1 MLILSAN
8 MKFGK
13 ERIASHLTL
22 RERIADAIRDE
33 IIHGCIK
40 AGERVSEPEVATR
53 YGISRTPVREALRQ
67 LAAEGFLW
75 LTPRRGARVTF
86 LTEKDVSEFYDLK
99 SVLEGYAARLATTM
113 LQEKDLQKM
122 EQLNDQMERCHERGD
137 LKKIAKIHTDFH
149 NIFLDAA
156 GNEQLS
162 SMIRQL
168 TNKFQRF
175 TILLAL
181 SGKNPEA
188 VSQHREIIN
197 AFRTQDIL
205 RVEELV
211 RANALLGKELM
222 IKDVLQSIQK

>member
-1 MLILSAN
+1 

-13 ERIASHLTL
+13 GRIASHLTL

-33 IIHGCIK
+33 IIHGRLK

-53 YGISRTPVREALRQ
+53 YDISRTPVREAFRQ

-99 SVLEGYAARLATTM
+99 SVLEGYAAKLATER
-113 LQEKDLQKM
+113 LQEKDFQKM
-122 EQLNDQMERCHERGD
+122 ENLNDQMERCHERGD
-137 LKKIAKIHTDFH
+137 LKKIAKIHMEFH
-149 NIFLDAA
+149 NIFLSAA
-156 GNEQLS
+156 GNEQLY
-162 SMIRQL
+162 SMIGQL

-188 VSQHREIIN
+188 VLQHREIIN
-197 AFRTQDIL
+197 AFRT
-205 RVEELV
+205 RNAMRAEELV
-211 RANALLGKELM
+211 KSNALLGKQLM
-222 IKDVLQSIQK
+222 IKDVLQSIQH

>member
-1 MLILSAN
+1 MRNTKSKIV
-8 MKFGK
+8 
-13 ERIASHLTL
+13 SHLTL

-33 IIHGCIK
+33 IINNKLK
-40 AGERVSEPEVATR
+40 AGERISEPEVAAR
-53 YGISRTPVREALRQ
+53 YGISRTPVREAFRQ

-75 LTPRRGARVTF
+75 LTPRRGARIAF

-99 SVLEGYAARLATTM
+99 SVLEGYAARLATPK
-113 LQEKDLQKM
+113 LQERDLQKM
-122 EQLNDQMERCHERGD
+122 ESLNEQMDRCHQKGD

-149 NIFLDAA
+149 NVFLAAA
-156 GNEQLS
+156 GNEQLC
-162 SMIRQL
+162 SMIGQL

-188 VSQHREIIN
+188 VSQHRDIIG
-197 AFRTQDIL
+197 AFRTKDAV
-205 RVEELV
+205 RAEELV

-222 IKDVLQSIQK
+222 IRDVLQIIGR

>member
-1 MLILSAN
+1 
-8 MKFGK
+8 MKLGK
-13 ERIASHLTL
+13 SKIVSHLTL

-33 IIHGCIK
+33 IILGRLK

-53 YGISRTPVREALRQ
+53 YGISRTPVREAFRQ

-75 LTPRRGARVTF
+75 LTPRRGARITF
-86 LTEKDVSEFYDLK
+86 MTEKDVSEFYDLK
-99 SVLEGYAARLATTM
+99 SVLEGYAARIATPK

-122 EQLNDQMERCHERGD
+122 ESLNDQMERCHEKGD
-137 LKKIAKIHTDFH
+137 LKRIARIHTEFH
-149 NIFLDAA
+149 NIFLGAS
-156 GNEQLS
+156 GNDQLYA
-162 SMIRQL
+162 MIQQL
-168 TNKFQRF
+168 GNKFQRF

-197 AFRTQDIL
+197 AFRTRDSF
-205 RVEELV
+205 RAEELV

-222 IKDVLQSIQK
+222 IKNVLTSIQH